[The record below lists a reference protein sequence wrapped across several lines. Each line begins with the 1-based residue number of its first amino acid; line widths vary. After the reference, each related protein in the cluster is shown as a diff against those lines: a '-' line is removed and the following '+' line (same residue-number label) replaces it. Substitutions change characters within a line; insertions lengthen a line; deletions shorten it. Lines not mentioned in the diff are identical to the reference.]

1 MTKPKKL
8 PGLTIYGLTEKTA
21 IHRRTIYRW
30 VRVGLLPKP
39 TSRGRGVR
47 YDAAF
52 IERALTIRRLRRE
65 GHTLDQIRRQLA
77 PPSSPPA
84 AASPTS
90 TAPPTDPTRLPSER
104 WERLT
109 LLPGLELS
117 YRTDGGPVLQ
127 RLAAEIWKQFGAPP
141 AG

>member
-52 IERALTIRRLRRE
+52 IERATTIRRLRRE
-65 GHTLDQIRRQLA
+65 GLTLEQIRRQLA
-77 PPSSPPA
+77 PPA
-84 AASPTS
+84 APTS
-90 TAPPTDPTRLPSER
+90 TATLPDPARLPSER

-127 RLAAEIWKQFGAPP
+127 RLAVEIWKQFGALP